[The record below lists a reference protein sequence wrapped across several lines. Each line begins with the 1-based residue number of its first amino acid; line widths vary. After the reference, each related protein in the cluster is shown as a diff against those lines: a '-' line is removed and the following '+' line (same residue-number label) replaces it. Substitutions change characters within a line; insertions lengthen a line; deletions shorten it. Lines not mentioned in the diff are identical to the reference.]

1 LGAFF
6 DGSFPAVCSDGATL
20 PALLIASFLALAAA
34 FFAAFFS
41 ALAEVASAFYK
52 VESQDV
58 M

>member
-6 DGSFPAVCSDGATL
+6 DGSFPPVSGGATL
-20 PALLIASFLALAAA
+20 PLLIASFLALAAA

-52 VESQDV
+52 VE
-58 M
+58 

>member
-1 LGAFF
+1 
-6 DGSFPAVCSDGATL
+6 
-20 PALLIASFLALAAA
+20 LIASFLALAAA

-52 VESQDV
+52 VESQGV